1 MMPLTPLRI
10 GISSCLLGETVRYDG
25 GHKRDRF
32 LVDTLG
38 RYVEWV
44 PVCPELEVGMGV
56 PRESLRLLR
65 SAGGTRLVA
74 IKSRQDHTRVMQKW
88 VRARLADLAK
98 ESLCGYVLKSRSPS
112 CGMERVPIY
121 DENGVPAKKGIGA
134 FAGPLLERFP
144 QLPVEEEGRLH
155 DSKLRE
161 NFIERIFARNR
172 LLNLFAGRWKS
183 RDVVEFHTHHK
194 LQLMSHSPK
203 DYRQLGL
210 LVATIKQAPRRVF
223 RDQYESGFMT
233 ALRKK
238 ATRGRHANVLQHA
251 AGYVREGIDSSSRQ
265 ELSSVIED
273 FRQGFVP
280 LIVPITLLRHHVRR
294 LKVAYLENQHYLA
307 PHPKELMLR
316 NHV

>member
-74 IKSRQDHTRVMQKW
+74 IKSRQDYTRVMQKW

-144 QLPVEEEGRLH
+144 HLPVEEEGRLH
-155 DSKLRE
+155 DPKLRE
-161 NFIERIFARNR
+161 NFIERVFARNR
-172 LLNLFAGRWKS
+172 LLSLFAGRWKT
-183 RDVVEFHTHHK
+183 RNVVEFHTHHK

-210 LVATIKQAPRRVF
+210 LVATIKQEPRRVF

-251 AGYVREGIDSSSRQ
+251 AGYVRKGIDSSSRQ

-273 FRQGFVP
+273 FRQGLVP
-280 LIVPITLLRHHVRR
+280 LIVPITLLRHHVRQ
-294 LKVAYLENQHYLA
+294 LKVAYLENQHYLS

>member
-1 MMPLTPLRI
+1 MPLTPLRI

-38 RYVEWV
+38 GYVEWV

-65 SAGGTRLVA
+65 SDGETRLVA

-144 QLPVEEEGRLH
+144 HLPVEEEGRLH
-155 DSKLRE
+155 DPKLRE
-161 NFIERIFARNR
+161 NFIERVFARNR
-172 LLNLFAGRWKS
+172 LLSLFAGRWKT
-183 RDVVEFHTHHK
+183 RNVVEFHTHHK

-210 LVATIKQAPRRVF
+210 LVATIKQEPRRVF

-273 FRQGFVP
+273 FRQGLVP
-280 LIVPITLLRHHVRR
+280 LIVPITLLRHHVRQ
-294 LKVAYLENQHYLA
+294 LKVAYLENQHYLS

>member
-1 MMPLTPLRI
+1 MMPLTQLRI

-144 QLPVEEEGRLH
+144 HLPVEEEGRLH
-155 DSKLRE
+155 DPKLRE
-161 NFIERIFARNR
+161 NFIERVFARNR
-172 LLNLFAGRWKS
+172 LLSLFAGRWKT
-183 RDVVEFHTHHK
+183 REVVEFHTHHK

-210 LVATIKQAPRRVF
+210 LVATIKQEPRRVF

-273 FRQGFVP
+273 FRQGLVP
-280 LIVPITLLRHHVRR
+280 LIVPITLLRHHVRQ
-294 LKVAYLENQHYLA
+294 LKVAYLENQHYLS

>member
-1 MMPLTPLRI
+1 MMPLTQLRI

-155 DSKLRE
+155 DPKLRE
-161 NFIERIFARNR
+161 NFIERVFARNR
-172 LLNLFAGRWKS
+172 LLSLFAGRWKT
-183 RDVVEFHTHHK
+183 REVVEFHTHHK

-210 LVATIKQAPRRVF
+210 LVATIKQEPRRVF

-273 FRQGFVP
+273 FRQGLVP
-280 LIVPITLLRHHVRR
+280 LIVPITLLRHHVRQ
-294 LKVAYLENQHYLA
+294 LKVAYLENQHYLS

>member
-10 GISSCLLGETVRYDG
+10 AISSCLLGETVRYDG

-144 QLPVEEEGRLH
+144 HLPVEEEGRLH
-155 DSKLRE
+155 DPKLRE
-161 NFIERIFARNR
+161 NFIERVFARNR
-172 LLNLFAGRWKS
+172 LLSLFAGRWKT
-183 RDVVEFHTHHK
+183 RNVVEFHTHHK

-210 LVATIKQAPRRVF
+210 LVATIKQEPRRVF

-273 FRQGFVP
+273 FRQGLVP
-280 LIVPITLLRHHVRR
+280 LIVPITLLRHHVRQ
-294 LKVAYLENQHYLA
+294 LKVAYLENQHYLS

>member
-10 GISSCLLGETVRYDG
+10 GISRCLLGETVRYDG

-56 PRESLRLLR
+56 PRESLRLVR
-65 SAGGTRLVA
+65 SAGETRLVA
-74 IKSRQDHTRVMQKW
+74 IKSRQDHTRAMQKW
-88 VRARLADLAK
+88 ARSRLADLAK

-112 CGMERVPIY
+112 CGMERVPVY

-134 FAGPLLERFP
+134 FAGTLFERFP
-144 QLPVEEEGRLH
+144 HLPVEEEGRLH
-155 DSKLRE
+155 DPKLRE
-161 NFIERIFARNR
+161 NFIECIFARNR
-172 LLNLFAGRWKS
+172 LLNLFAGRWKT

-210 LVATIKQAPRRVF
+210 LVASIKQAPRRFF

-251 AGYVREGIDSSSRQ
+251 AGYVREGIDPSSRQ

-273 FRQGFVP
+273 FRQGLVP

-294 LKVAYLENQHYLA
+294 LEVAYLENQHYLA

>member
-38 RYVEWV
+38 GYVEWV

-65 SAGGTRLVA
+65 SDGETRLVA

-144 QLPVEEEGRLH
+144 HLPVEEEGRLH
-155 DSKLRE
+155 DPKLRE
-161 NFIERIFARNR
+161 NFIERVFARNR
-172 LLNLFAGRWKS
+172 LLSLFAGRWKT
-183 RDVVEFHTHHK
+183 RNVVEFHTHHK

-210 LVATIKQAPRRVF
+210 LVATIKQEPRRVF

-273 FRQGFVP
+273 FRQGLVP
-280 LIVPITLLRHHVRR
+280 LIVPITLLRHHVRQ
-294 LKVAYLENQHYLA
+294 LKVAYLENQHYLS